1 MDELLAV
8 FSLPKFTRPP
18 VAEVAIS
25 MAFGSSLPLLRLAA
39 LASEVEGEFPNQ
51 QEAPPV
57 GVVPEA
63 ETPFAQALLQLQTSP
78 VVRFV
83 CTSEDGER
91 QLQFQNDLVG
101 RRTGS
106 EGGAPT
112 LSSIPFGSCSI
123 APTTSSEPKQHRA
136 ARRSPAP
143 VALDVTYVNIISDSE
158 KRSRALRPFLRL
170 CRTDGWGP
178 PNGHLWSDVG
188 RARQRTAT
196 SSSDGFGGADRRCAP

>member
-101 RRTGS
+101 ANWIRGRGTYPEFHTVRQLFDRAHDLFRAEATSGGS
-106 EGGAPT
+106 E
-112 LSSIPFGSCSI
+112 
-123 APTTSSEPKQHRA
+123 E
-136 ARRSPAP
+136 PAP

-158 KRSRALRPFLRL
+158 AVASPTDLSQALPDRWL
-170 CRTDGWGP
+170 G
-178 PNGHLWSDVG
+178 
-188 RARQRTAT
+188 T
-196 SSSDGFGGADRRCAP
+196 SQWTPLG